1 MYNPPVVAFLAI
13 SCKRF
18 PMTFSSAESTPS
30 TFIILRRLP
39 SLSVCTTDRKRF
51 QSSVMASMKA
61 VLLRNSPV
69 FDSSLNSESRLPL
82 LNDLRSPSSDAI
94 RFSSFA
100 LSNRSVLPES
110 NAMYSEKFMPDFSS
124 IAPSSMV
131 RAPIAP
137 LLSWLMK
144 VCLQCRRLNL

>member
-1 MYNPPVVAFLAI
+1 MQ
-13 SCKRF
+13 R
-18 PMTFSSAESTPS
+18 MQ
-30 TFIILRRLP
+30 R
-39 SLSVCTTDRKRF
+39 
-51 QSSVMASMKA
+51 
-61 VLLRNSPV
+61 
-69 FDSSLNSESRLPL
+69 ESRAAG
-82 LNDLRSPSSDAI
+82 LNDLRSPSSEAM

-100 LSNRSVLPES
+100 LSSRSVLPES
-110 NAMYSEKFMPDFSS
+110 NAMYSEKFIPDFSS

>member
-1 MYNPPVVAFLAI
+1 M
-13 SCKRF
+13 
-18 PMTFSSAESTPS
+18 
-30 TFIILRRLP
+30 
-39 SLSVCTTDRKRF
+39 SVCTTDRKRF

-100 LSNRSVLPES
+100 LSKRSVLPDN

-137 LLSWLMK
+137 LLSCEMK